1 VIGAPAREEVMKMAN
16 QDKSGF
22 GSAATWA
29 TAALGLLGLFAGA
42 FKLGLQRLLWIAT
55 CAVGVVG
62 LWSTYP

>member
-1 VIGAPAREEVMKMAN
+1 MAN

-22 GSAATWA
+22 GNAATWA
-29 TAALGLLGLFAGA
+29 AAALGLLGLAAGA
-42 FKLGLQRLLWIAT
+42 FRVWLQRLLWAAS